1 MISNKR
7 EITQRELELAF
18 KVCGIEKGDLLL
30 MHSALS
36 SIGDVKGGADTVID
50 ALLNVLGEDGTLAVV
65 AMSGQHP
72 FDPETAP
79 STVGIISETLRR
91 RKGAFRSLKPVHSVA
106 AYGKKAEEFTSGH
119 DVSETN
125 CGEGT
130 PYTKLRDM
138 GGKILML
145 GVDMNRNTTLHSIE
159 DIMDS
164 YYLENRTVPAPVY
177 MKDYEGK
184 TMTMRKFPPGHRDF
198 LKFTSVLR
206 RNGALIE
213 GIAGNARMLLI
224 DVKKMFELGEK
235 MLEKDP
241 DYFLCENDE
250 CAYCRGKKDAR
261 DNEAK

>member
-1 MISNKR
+1 MNKKR
-7 EITQRELELAF
+7 EITQSELELAF
-18 KVCGIEKGDLLL
+18 ELCGIEKGDILL

-36 SIGDVKGGADTVID
+36 SIGNVKGGSDTVID
-50 ALLNVLGEDGTLAVV
+50 ALLNVLGDEGTLAVV

-72 FDPETAP
+72 FDPKTAP
-79 STVGIISETLRR
+79 STVGIISETLRKR
-91 RKGAFRSLKPVHSVA
+91 EGAFRSLKPVHSVA
-106 AYGKKAEEFTSGH
+106 AIGRDAEALTSGH

-177 MKDYEGK
+177 MKDHEGK

-198 LKFTSVLR
+198 LKLTSVLR
-206 RNGALIE
+206 RNGALTE

-224 DVKKMFELGEK
+224 DVRKMFELGEK

-241 DYFLCENDE
+241 DYFLCDNDE
-250 CAYCRGKKDAR
+250 CAYCHGKKAAR
-261 DNEAK
+261 DNAVE